1 MTISQVAT
9 LQKCNFPS
17 GNIPMV
23 SLGPQATIGGR
34 ALRLGWKRGPS
45 DSTTTV
51 GGGASTRLGQTLEV
65 AALEIEHL
73 GSRHLVK
80 YTLEKIIWEST

>member
-51 GGGASTRLGQTLEV
+51 GGGAST
-65 AALEIEHL
+65 AARTDS
-73 GSRHLVK
+73 GSCRFGN
-80 YTLEKIIWEST
+80 